1 MYSQLINLHINR
13 YQYLC
18 FVSITLHVNY
28 IIDYASLKLK
38 QNIAIALWYVYAMF
52 LCRLFERSI
61 KSIRYMIVYN

>member
-28 IIDYASLKLK
+28 AIDYASLKLK
-38 QNIAIALWYVYAMF
+38 QNIANAL
-52 LCRLFERSI
+52 
-61 KSIRYMIVYN
+61 